1 MERGRTLLETIAVL
15 AVMGIIIAGGVTG
28 LSWTM
33 RKIKVESNIKDMN
46 LVAVDIFSEPVNFAR
61 TNIDQGI
68 VFRGMNSSEQ
78 TATKTAEDMF
88 AVSMSGLDLSVC
100 EDMFEQA
107 RHYEMIHEST
117 FTQADRCANG
127 RAVFYYQLDSHVTDN
142 QGCGYGMVWDETAGM
157 CCRSLTLPENNECR
171 IYTMVNAS
179 AGVCPDY
186 TQTNLSGPCGTNGY
200 CNNGACVSCP
210 ASTESCSIDA
220 DEYDPATQ
228 CLMTKKVVCGE
239 NEVCEGDICVCAE
252 GYELYEGVC
261 LEACEGSGMT
271 GLRDENG
278 NCLCLEGTNAETCA
292 CPAGYIYLDGACQRF
307 ECRGGPTSY
316 DCFINDKACGLGCNS
331 VGRNCLSGI
340 CYADECSSDEPF
352 VFIPLDGRQYYY
364 ACYRDVNDVPCYRY
378 GQDATTYFC
387 AKDGEVCMI
396 INTNLIQIEGT
407 CDLSICTDILSSAE
421 FTYWGWVGNNKN
433 GAHGSCDFGDNLVC
447 FPLNNYTLWR
457 CLKNGYLCGTGCV
470 DPLNCGDCPT
480 QNCLNDMVYNPETGY
495 CEDLQTGVYCTTT
508 TEYYQYCYQKNGERC
523 ELIDYRGYSR
533 YGNCNP
539 FSCPEGFEYGYVERQ
554 YYGCI
559 KQNMGCFHDSLH
571 QPATCYYNGF
581 ECGRGCHYDGTDCG
595 YVFLPQCTLLG
606 HCPQTGYDMTD
617 GCTCDG
623 SVTTIGSKSYCCP
636 SGHTYLNGGCT
647 LVTCPEGQE
656 ADESGICRD
665 KN

>member
-1 MERGRTLLETIAVL
+1 
-15 AVMGIIIAGGVTG
+15 MGIIIAGGVTG

-117 FTQADRCANG
+117 FTQADICANG

-157 CCRSLTLPENNECR
+157 CCRSLTLPESNECR

-186 TQTNLSGPCGTNGY
+186 RQTNLSGPCGTNGY
-200 CNNGACVSCP
+200 CNNGVCVSCP

-307 ECRGGPTSY
+307 ECRGTTNFYCYINDLLCGYSCNSIGKNCALGVCYSEDCPEDSIFVKLQTRHQAGYAYGCQKGRYEAMSQFFAYDGVWCCRKDISFDFDGPCTTGICEGDY
-316 DCFINDKACGLGCNS
+316 DCS
-331 VGRNCLSGI
+331 
-340 CYADECSSDEPF
+340 
-352 VFIPLDGRQYYY
+352 QY
-364 ACYRDVNDVPCYRY
+364 
-378 GQDATTYFC
+378 
-387 AKDGEVCMI
+387 
-396 INTNLIQIEGT
+396 
-407 CDLSICTDILSSAE
+407 
-421 FTYWGWVGNNKN
+421 
-433 GAHGSCDFGDNLVC
+433 GAI
-447 FPLNNYTLWR
+447 
-457 CLKNGYLCGTGCV
+457 KGYLYYNQYQGCIFNSGTLNEYRCAYHSASGKWDCYKDEVFCGTGCA
-470 DPLNCGDCPT
+470 DPANCGTCGMICNFEATYNASTNMCEKDGVSCTLTSPMTCYRGDKQCGKQAPANQSEFAQTSLGNCWDPGCSALGMTYGYIQSVDYWGCISSDGMLSCYQSGNMPPINCQYEGKGLCAAYCQGYDASDCDAIFFEECAPI
-480 QNCLNDMVYNPETGY
+480 DEETGKRI
-495 CEDLQTGVYCTTT
+495 CPFDKTT
-508 TEYYQYCYQKNGERC
+508 TETCVCTTNRNAAVGTLC
-523 ELIDYRGYSR
+523 
-533 YGNCNP
+533 
-539 FSCPEGFEYGYVERQ
+539 CPPG
-554 YYGCI
+554 
-559 KQNMGCFHDSLH
+559 D
-571 QPATCYYNGF
+571 YYNVN
-581 ECGRGCHYDGTDCG
+581 GR
-595 YVFLPQCTLLG
+595 
-606 HCPQTGYDMTD
+606 
-617 GCTCDG
+617 
-623 SVTTIGSKSYCCP
+623 
-636 SGHTYLNGGCT
+636 CT

-656 ADESGICRD
+656 PDGNGICREL
-665 KN
+665 